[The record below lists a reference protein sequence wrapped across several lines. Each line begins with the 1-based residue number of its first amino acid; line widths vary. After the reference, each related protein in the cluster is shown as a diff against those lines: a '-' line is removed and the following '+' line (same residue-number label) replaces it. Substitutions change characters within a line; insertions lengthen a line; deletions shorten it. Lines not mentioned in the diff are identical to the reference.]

1 MSKQQ
6 NNKQKRVLCL
16 LRKPQNIPHL
26 SPHRLIKGIRDS
38 SRWFQEFPW
47 TSSFSLILVFHRL
60 YLLGLRSALQAQFG
74 LWIFEP
80 GFCIWSPHR
89 FTLRFLQHLWSLQC
103 WLPPAPGCFGCF
115 SFQRI
120 ISWYFQFSSKM
131 GEFQFTHIYSC
142 TPRNKN

>member
-1 MSKQQ
+1 MPSTSTKDKSKQQ

-16 LRKPQNIPHL
+16 LRRPQNIPHL

-60 YLLGLRSALQAQFG
+60 YLLGLRSSLQAQFC
-74 LWIFEP
+74 LWIFGP
-80 GFCIWSPHR
+80 GICIWSPHR

-103 WLPPAPGCFGCF
+103 SLTPPCSRLLWMFC
-115 SFQRI
+115 
-120 ISWYFQFSSKM
+120 IS
-131 GEFQFTHIYSC
+131 
-142 TPRNKN
+142 KNNFLIFPVL

>member
-1 MSKQQ
+1 MPSTGTKVMSKQQ

-60 YLLGLRSALQAQFG
+60 YLLGLRSALQAQFC

-89 FTLRFLQHLWSLQC
+89 FTLRFLQQFLLLFTMLTPPCSRLLWM
-103 WLPPAPGCFGCF
+103 FF
-115 SFQRI
+115 
-120 ISWYFQFSSKM
+120 IS
-131 GEFQFTHIYSC
+131 
-142 TPRNKN
+142 KNNFLIFPVL